1 MLNYIYIYFILC
13 KRFFV
18 FKWLLAFMFYLV
30 DEVNLSGLEIKIC
43 KKLDWLDEKMDD
55 EKIMKNLEKY
65 VSIWY
70 GRCS

>member
-1 MLNYIYIYFILC
+1 
-13 KRFFV
+13 
-18 FKWLLAFMFYLV
+18 MFYLV

-65 VSIWY
+65 VSI
-70 GRCS
+70 